1 MSETFPF
8 GLLSNFDLLDLY
20 EIDLPSL
27 LKTLPTFE
35 TQSKLTNL
43 PNMNDFD
50 IDENLPSS
58 INSKYYSLNDLN
70 KVKVTKESLSF
81 HHTNIRSL
89 SKHLDEL
96 HTQLSMLN
104 TVFDVI
110 GISESKQQVGKD
122 QILNTQIKGYVL
134 NVLSTI

>member
-1 MSETFPF
+1 MSETLPF

-50 IDENLPSS
+50 IDENLPST

-70 KVKVTKESLSF
+70 KVKVTKKSLSF
-81 HHTNIRSL
+81 YHTNIRSL
-89 SKHLDEL
+89 SKHFDEL
-96 HTQLSMLN
+96 HTQL
-104 TVFDVI
+104 
-110 GISESKQQVGKD
+110 
-122 QILNTQIKGYVL
+122 
-134 NVLSTI
+134 

>member
-1 MSETFPF
+1 MSETCPF

-27 LKTLPTFE
+27 LKIPPTFE

-43 PNMNDFD
+43 LNMNDFN

-70 KVKVTKESLSF
+70 KVKVTKKIIIFLS
-81 HHTNIRSL
+81 
-89 SKHLDEL
+89 
-96 HTQLSMLN
+96 
-104 TVFDVI
+104 
-110 GISESKQQVGKD
+110 
-122 QILNTQIKGYVL
+122 Y
-134 NVLSTI
+134 